1 MKRLWLVRHPQV
13 AVPPG
18 ICYGRTDVALA
29 AAPDAMAAALRACL
43 PGNFGLLSSPL
54 RRCAELARL
63 LHPAPR
69 FDARLQEID
78 FGDWEMQR
86 YDALPRA
93 DIDQWATDVWGFRPP
108 GGESANDMARRVDAA
123 WAEHRH
129 DIQVVV
135 AHGGPLKVIAGRLLD
150 LPQAAWLDIRCPQ
163 GGWIELRHDGLRWQQ
178 TGQEVDGPGARPGV
192 GGA

>member
-1 MKRLWLVRHPQV
+1 MNRLWLVRHPPV

-18 ICYGRTDVALA
+18 VCYGRTDVALA
-29 AAPDAMAAALRACL
+29 AAPDAMAAALAVRL
-43 PGNFGLLSSPL
+43 PERFGLVSSPL
-54 RRCAELARL
+54 QRCAELARL
-63 LHPAPR
+63 LHPAPH

-93 DIDQWATDVWGFRPP
+93 DIDRWAADVWGFRPP
-108 GGESANDMARRVDAA
+108 GGESAGEMARRVETA

-129 DIQVVV
+129 DVQVVV

-150 LPQAAWLDIRCPQ
+150 LPQAAWMNIACPQ
-163 GGWIELRHDGLRWQQ
+163 GHWIELRGDGRNWQQ
-178 TGQEVDGPGARPGV
+178 VTGAFPGP
-192 GGA
+192 